1 MWGYSDIVPL
11 KLVVRSHVWV
21 SAVVRGYAMALAG
34 PLDNIHR
41 VAPKPLLCCLGCVLQ
56 VIVLLE
62 DEPLAQFE
70 VLSPLD

>member
-1 MWGYSDIVPL
+1 MGVCR
-11 KLVVRSHVWV
+11 VVWV
-21 SAVVRGYAMALAG
+21 YAMALAG
-34 PLDNIHR
+34 PLENIHR
-41 VAPKPLLCCLGCVLQ
+41 AAPKPLLCCFGCVLQ